1 MGVGGS
7 LMRKGCEERKAPRRR
22 HNFWLFGC
30 PSEEPGIHPNPTLQL
45 LITSD
50 SLHVCLPASPSYNA
64 LPLMAAS
71 LAVYEYNNCCV
82 CLSLHLRLPV
92 LLPRGRSCPAAPR
105 RRKARA
111 LNSAASPP
119 HTPYLTS
126 PHHFTSITST
136 PTRTCTSLAALT

>member
-82 CLSLHLRLPV
+82 CLSLCTCACLCCCLGVALALQPRAEGRRERSTRLRHH
-92 LLPRGRSCPAAPR
+92 
-105 RRKARA
+105 
-111 LNSAASPP
+111 
-119 HTPYLTS
+119 HTHLTS
-126 PHHFTSITST
+126 PHLIISHPSH
-136 PTRTCTSLAALT
+136 PHLHAPAPAWPP